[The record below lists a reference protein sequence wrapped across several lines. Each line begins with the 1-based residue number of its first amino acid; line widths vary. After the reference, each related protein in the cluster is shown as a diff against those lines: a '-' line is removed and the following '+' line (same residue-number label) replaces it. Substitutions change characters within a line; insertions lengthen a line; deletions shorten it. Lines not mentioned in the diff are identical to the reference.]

1 MHATVLIDG
10 AEGESAREIISRF
23 MEFSLE
29 RDGDEVRLVSVF
41 DVEGLNWRGR
51 SGSIALEIVVPKGME
66 LDIRDGSGSMRIVD
80 TQADVRVED
89 GAGSLEVRHVGGVD
103 VKDGSGSIRI
113 RDAWGDARIRDG
125 SGSVTVARVAGS
137 VVVEDRSGSIREEDV
152 DGDFRVTGDGSG
164 SVGFA
169 NVLGRVDVPE

>member
-10 AEGESAREIISRF
+10 AEGEAAREIISRF

-51 SGSIALEIVVPKGME
+51 SGSIALEIVVPEGME

-89 GAGSLEVRHVGGVD
+89 GAGSSRCATSAASMCRTAQVRSV
-103 VKDGSGSIRI
+103 SGTLGATPAS
-113 RDAWGDARIRDG
+113 A
-125 SGSVTVARVAGS
+125 TARVA
-137 VVVEDRSGSIREEDV
+137 
-152 DGDFRVTGDGSG
+152 
-164 SVGFA
+164 
-169 NVLGRVDVPE
+169 